1 MTYTETF
8 LTFLHSVPDP
18 AAYLF
23 LGLSSF
29 VENVFPPIPGDTITA
44 FGAFLVGIGKLSF
57 LGVYTSTTLGS
68 ICGFLSLFKI
78 GGWLGRRFFLEN
90 DYRFFKA
97 SAILKAE
104 QWFEKYGYSVIGMNR
119 FLPGV
124 RSAVALASG
133 ICRLKGHWVAVLAL
147 ISSAV
152 WNLIWI
158 LTGYFL
164 GSNWPAVQSGLSAI
178 LLKFNTAVV
187 VVVALIIILVVWKKR
202 RRKKRTEGSPAES
215 ASSG

>member
-8 LTFLHSVPDP
+8 LNFLRSVPDP
-18 AAYLF
+18 LAYLF

-44 FGAFLVGIGKLSF
+44 FGAFLVGIGQLSF
-57 LGVYTSTTLGS
+57 LGVYASTTLGS
-68 ICGFLSLFKI
+68 IGGFLSLFKI
-78 GGWLGRRFFLEN
+78 GRWLGRRFFLEK

-97 SAILKAE
+97 SDILKAE
-104 QWFEKYGYSVIGMNR
+104 HWFEKYGYFIIVMNR

-124 RSAVALASG
+124 RSAVALAGG
-133 ICRLKGHWVAVLAL
+133 ICRLKGYWVGILAL
-147 ISSAV
+147 VSSAL

-158 LTGYFL
+158 LTGYIL
-164 GSNWPAVQSGLSAI
+164 GSNWSVVESRMSAI

-202 RRKKRTEGSPAES
+202 RRRRKLE
-215 ASSG
+215 